1 MSNKVQKLD
10 HRTHI
15 LKLPDTYIGSVE
27 KTTEDAWIFNV
38 ETEKNSKKLTN
49 FVPGEYKIFD
59 EIISKCI

>member
-27 KTTEDAWIFNV
+27 KTTEDSWIFNV
-38 ETEKNSKKLTN
+38 ETGKIQKKLSKR
-49 FVPGEYKIFD
+49 KIY
-59 EIISKCI
+59 ESLYIKIEKLTQ